1 VAFVHDVAHYRR
13 EVHTRFVTEMHDQ
26 GASGG
31 ADAEGSI
38 TCAAVDGS
46 TTASRSESLTR
57 TSGVGPRRVNGGGL
71 TPSASGRRRPGD
83 MMDVR
88 WTV

>member
-1 VAFVHDVAHYRR
+1 MAFVHDVAHYRR

-38 TCAAVDGS
+38 TCAAVDEEHNRVALRVVDPDQRRRTALGERRGPDAICIRAQ
-46 TTASRSESLTR
+46 ASR
-57 TSGVGPRRVNGGGL
+57 
-71 TPSASGRRRPGD
+71 
-83 MMDVR
+83 
-88 WTV
+88 